1 MKIRSLILPVFVVLG
16 TMSHADPA
24 VIEGVS
30 AQKNGPTWTFSVTLR
45 HGDTG
50 WDDYADGWRIVSPNG
65 DVLGTRVLFHP
76 HENEQPFTRSHSGI
90 EIPQNLTHVFVE
102 ARTLPDGWT
111 AEPVRYDLR

>member
-65 DVLGTRVLFHP
+65 DVLGLDGRTCPIRLAVAR
-76 HENEQPFTRSHSGI
+76 QTAK
-90 EIPQNLTHVFVE
+90 IP
-102 ARTLPDGWT
+102 
-111 AEPVRYDLR
+111 